1 MKWNNWVISKL
12 NKSNAVNISKEFD
25 FPIFLSVLLDIMGF
39 SKKEQMDSFFSN
51 DLKISNPLEIKDMD
65 KAVKRV
71 QQAVERF
78 EKICVYGDYDVDG
91 VTATALL
98 YSYLQM
104 IGANVIYYIPRRLDE
119 GYGLSEE
126 SIKKLSDLEV
136 DLIITVD
143 NGIASINEVEIAKS
157 LNIDVVITDH
167 HRQHGSDIP
176 NAIAVVDPHRLDCDS
191 KFKDLAGVGVALK
204 LVLAMENEYSSQEE
218 IIASYSDLAVLGTV
232 ADMVPLVGENRVLV
246 KAGLKEFKNS
256 NRVGLLSLMHSI
268 NLKPDKLN
276 TSDISFFLAP
286 RLNAVGRLGS
296 SERAVK
302 LLISDDEEE
311 AQYLSKFINEQN
323 DLRKEIESQIYKSAK
338 SVIKLNPEKLLDR
351 IIIIEGENWNSGV
364 IGIVASKFTNEYG
377 KPTIIISKMGEEA
390 VASGR
395 SVEGF
400 SLYDALYK
408 SKEFLTKFGGHPM
421 AVGFSIK
428 TDDIEKFSFFIND
441 IAKESNDIMP
451 NLNLNIECKLNMNSL
466 NLDMVN
472 QMKLL
477 EPFGH
482 LNPKPI
488 FGIYNVVLNN
498 ITPVSNGKHLRLE
511 IKNDK
516 LKLNVM
522 KFNTT
527 LKEFLYEINDVID
540 LAVNLEISEFNLRK
554 SLSIFARDVRISG
567 LNYDQ
572 LFFEKHIYEK
582 IKKKESINDKI
593 SFLPTRDEFVYV
605 YRFIKSLKNNSVS
618 IDSALFKLQKHKI
631 GYLKYNLIL
640 DILEELKL
648 IFVHKEKTIYKF
660 EFTDNK
666 KVNLES
672 SGILMELKSL
682 DEFLG
687 GENNE

>member
-1 MKWNNWVISKL
+1 MKWNNWVVSKL
-12 NKSNAVNISKEFD
+12 NRNNAVNISKKFD
-25 FPIFLSVLLDIMGF
+25 FPIFLSILLDIMGF
-39 SKKEQMDSFFSN
+39 SKEEQIKSFFSD
-51 DLKISNPLEIKDMD
+51 DLKISDPFEIKDMD
-65 KAVKRV
+65 KAVKRI
-71 QQAVERF
+71 QKAIECFQ
-78 EKICVYGDYDVDG
+78 KICIYGDYDVDG
-91 VTATALL
+91 IAGTALL
-98 YSYLQM
+98 YSYLQTV
-104 IGANVIYYIPRRLDE
+104 GANVIYYIPNRLDE
-119 GYGLSEE
+119 GYGLNEE
-126 SIKKLSDLEV
+126 SIKNLAKLEV

-143 NGIASINEVEIAKS
+143 NGIASINEVKIAKS

-167 HRQHGSDIP
+167 HRQHGNDIP
-176 NAIAVVDPHRLDCDS
+176 DAIAVVDPHRLDCNS

-204 LVLAMENEYSSQEE
+204 LVLAIENDYSYKEK
-218 IIASYSDLAVLGTV
+218 IISYYSDLVALGTV
-232 ADMVPLVGENRVLV
+232 ADMVPLVGENRLLV
-246 KAGLKEFKNS
+246 KAGLKEFKNTH
-256 NRVGLLSLMHSI
+256 RVGLLSLINSI
-268 NLKPDKLN
+268 NLKPDNIN

-302 LLISDDEEE
+302 LLISDDDEE
-311 AQYLSKFINEQN
+311 ALYLSKFINEQN
-323 DLRKEIESQIYKSAK
+323 DLRKKIENQIYKSAK
-338 SVIKLNPEKLLDR
+338 NVIKLDSEKLLDR
-351 IIIIEGENWNSGV
+351 IIIIEGENWNTGV
-364 IGIVASKFTNEYG
+364 IGIVASRLTNEYG
-377 KPTIIISKMGEEA
+377 KPTIIISKVDEEA

-395 SVEGF
+395 SIEGF

-408 SKEFLTKFGGHPM
+408 SRKFLTKFGGHPM

-428 TDDIEKFSFFIND
+428 IENIKNFSLFIND
-441 IAKESNDIMP
+441 IAKRSNDIMP
-451 NLNLNIECKLNMNSL
+451 NLNLTIACKLNMDAL
-466 NLDMVN
+466 NLDMIN

-482 LNPKPI
+482 LNPKPT

-522 KFNTT
+522 KFNTS
-527 LKEFLYEINDVID
+527 LEDFLYQINDIID
-540 LAVNLEISEFNLRK
+540 LAVKLESSEFNSRK
-554 SLSIFARDVRISG
+554 ILSIFVMDIRISG

-572 LFFEKHIYEK
+572 LFFEKNIYEK
-582 IKKKESINDKI
+582 IKKKEPINGKVN
-593 SFLPTRDEFVYV
+593 FLPTRDDFVYV
-605 YRFIKSLKNNSVS
+605 YKFIKSLKSNKVS
-618 IDSALFKLQKHKI
+618 IDSALFKLQKRKI

-648 IFVHKEKTIYKF
+648 ISIYREGTIYKF

-672 SGILMELKSL
+672 SGILMELKNL
-682 DEFLG
+682 AKFLG